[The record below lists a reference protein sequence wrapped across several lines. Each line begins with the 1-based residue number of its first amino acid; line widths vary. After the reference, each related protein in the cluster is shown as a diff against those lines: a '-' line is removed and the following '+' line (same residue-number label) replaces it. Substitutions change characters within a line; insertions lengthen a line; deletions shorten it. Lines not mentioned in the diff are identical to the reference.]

1 MKKNKPLIFLV
12 LTIIIFLFIS
22 IVAWNFFSNRE
33 EGLLIKK
40 VQTSALGFRE
50 ELIKTITDNLL
61 ALERMANRWNRF
73 DNFSQNDFKQ
83 EADDLMSDLIGF
95 SHLFYINTVKSKFWV
110 ASDLDGMSN
119 IKSPSSEENN
129 HINLLIKNLKGQ
141 SSIVSKI
148 FETETG
154 NEFLLIVPVSSKF
167 SNTNYLVGVIGLDHL
182 FDAILL
188 GKFKEEFD
196 LKIFQDE
203 TLVFNSAESSLD
215 IVSKWTQVENISYLN
230 LNLNLEVTPS
240 NGWLESNQTAIPFVV
255 LIGGVVTSFLMGF
268 MVFFWSKARIHSEK
282 LEMLNQ
288 ELGFEIEEKEKAQVA
303 LLDAHSSLEVK
314 VEERT
319 KELKNAKEQ
328 AEIANKGKSEFLA
341 RMSHELRTPL
351 NAIIGFSTILL
362 GNKKKNLFPEQ
373 MADAKHIESAGQH
386 LLNLINEILDLAR
399 IESGKMVISIERIN
413 LSELKKELLELIRPL
428 ADSNH
433 IKIVDDIPD
442 FPPIYIWADMGRL
455 RQAILN
461 LASNAIKYNRLN
473 GTVTFSVEEVEDL
486 MLRIN
491 VQDEGRGISPEKKE
505 KLFEPFNRFDEEYSE
520 KEGAGIGLVITK
532 NLVELMN
539 GKIGFTSEVGQ
550 GSCFYIDLPLSD
562 QTSDL
567 EMSEAHDSVGDWQI
581 NRNSSSMAS
590 KILYVEDNP
599 LNTELFVRFLEDL
612 DINVELVLAEN
623 GNQGLALAKSRK
635 FDLILLDMNLP
646 GMNGLQIFE
655 KLKDHKGFED
665 IPIVAVSANAMEK
678 DIKKALDAGFK
689 KYLVKPLD
697 LETLSETLGEFL
709 E

>member
-1 MKKNKPLIFLV
+1 MKKNKPIIFLV
-12 LTIIIFLFIS
+12 LTIVIFLVAS
-22 IVAWNFFSNRE
+22 LVAWNFFSNQE

-40 VQTSALGFRE
+40 VQASALGFRE
-50 ELIKTITDNLL
+50 ELVKTITDNLL
-61 ALERMANRWNRF
+61 ALERMANRWSRF
-73 DNFSQNDFKQ
+73 ENFSKNDFKQ

-95 SHLFYINTVKSKFWV
+95 SHLFFINISKNSYWV
-110 ASDLDGMSN
+110 ASDLDNLSN
-119 IKSPSSEENN
+119 IDSPTSEQKN
-129 HINLLIKNLKGQ
+129 HINSLIKELNGKG
-141 SSIVSKI
+141 SIVSRI
-148 FETETG
+148 FESKAG
-154 NEFLLIVPVSSKF
+154 NEFLLIVPLSSKT
-167 SNTNYLVGVIGLDHL
+167 SNNNYLVGVVDLNHL

-196 LKIFQDE
+196 FKIFQDE
-203 TLVFNSAESSLD
+203 SLVFNSAEPNLD
-215 IVSKWTQVENISYLN
+215 TISKWTQREKINYLN

-240 NGWLESNQTAIPFVV
+240 NQWLESNQTAIPFAV
-255 LIGGVVTSFLMGF
+255 LLGGVVTSFLMGF
-268 MVFFWSKARIHSEK
+268 TVFFWSKARIHSAK
-282 LEMLNQ
+282 LEMLNK

-373 MADAKHIESAGQH
+373 IADAKHIESAGQH

-413 LSELKKELLELIRPL
+413 FSELKKELLELIKPL
-428 ADSNH
+428 ADSNN
-433 IKIVDDIPD
+433 IKIVDNIPD
-442 FPPIYIWADMGRL
+442 FPSIHIWADLGRL
-455 RQAILN
+455 RQAFLN

-473 GTVTFSVEEVEDL
+473 GTVTFSVEEIEDSII
-486 MLRIN
+486 RIN
-491 VQDEGRGISPEKKE
+491 VQDEGQGISPEKQE
-505 KLFEPFNRFDEEYSE
+505 KLFEPFNRFDEEYST

-550 GSCFYIDLPLSD
+550 GSCFYIELPLSEEAP
-562 QTSDL
+562 DL
-567 EMSEAHDSVGDWQI
+567 EVPEALDSAGDWYI
-581 NRNSSSMAS
+581 NRNSSSVAS

-612 DINVELVLAEN
+612 EINVELVLAEN

-655 KLKDHKGFED
+655 KLKDYKGIEET
-665 IPIVAVSANAMEK
+665 PIVAVSANAMEK